1 MKVTVTLLAYA
12 SVASAFAPSTPSS
25 NHKAAVLQMAETSLD
40 GKTYPSVNG
49 WVADSSKFCAGL
61 PGSSYPFEKF
71 DPWNLLEDFSIEE
84 IKRYRESE
92 VTHGRVAMLATVGY
106 LVGESFH
113 PFFGGMIE
121 GAANSH
127 LGQVR
132 EIAPPFFAILT
143 LAIGACELYRANFGW
158 QTPTSLKYVV
168 DDLNGAFGARLLDN
182 YYPGDIGFDP
192 LGLKPKDA
200 EGFAIRQTK
209 ELNNG
214 RLAMIGAAGMI
225 VQEQITHET
234 IAETLKS
241 LF

>member
-1 MKVTVTLLAYA
+1 MKFAASILAFA
-12 SVASAFAPSTPSS
+12 SVASALAPITSS
-25 NHKAAVLQMAETSLD
+25 KKTALRMADASSDE
-40 GKTYPSVNG
+40 KTYPSING
-49 WVADSSKFCAGL
+49 WVADPSKFCAGL
-61 PGSSYPFEKF
+61 PGSSFPLENF
-71 DPWNLLEDFSIEE
+71 DPINLIGGLSIEE

-92 VTHGRVAMLATVGY
+92 VTHGRVAMLATMGY

-113 PFFGGMIE
+113 PFFGGVIE

-132 EIAPPFFAILT
+132 EIAPPFFVILT
-143 LAIGACELYRANFGW
+143 VAIGACELLRAKIGW
-158 QTPTSLKYVV
+158 QTPPGLSKIV
-168 DDLNGAFGARLLDN
+168 DDPNRAFGARLLDK

-200 EGFAIRQTK
+200 KGFATRQTK

-214 RLAMIGAAGMI
+214 RLAMIAAAGMI

-234 IAETLKS
+234 IAETLKTI
-241 LF
+241 F

>member
-1 MKVTVTLLAYA
+1 MKFAAFVLAFA
-12 SVASAFAPSTPSS
+12 SVASALAPISS
-25 NHKAAVLQMAETSLD
+25 SKKTVLRMADMSAD

-49 WVADSSKFCAGL
+49 WSADSSKFCAGL
-61 PGSSYPFEKF
+61 PGSSSPLVNF
-71 DPWNLLEDFSIEE
+71 DPWNLIEGFSIEE

-113 PFFGGMIE
+113 PLFGGVIE

-132 EIAPPFFAILT
+132 EIAPPFFVILT
-143 LAIGACELYRANFGW
+143 VAIGACELFRAKLGW
-158 QTPTSLKYVV
+158 KTPESLAEVV

-200 EGFAIRQTK
+200 KGFATRQTK

-214 RLAMIGAAGMI
+214 RLAMLGAAGMI

-234 IAETLKS
+234 IAETLKT

>member
-1 MKVTVTLLAYA
+1 MKFAASILAFA
-12 SVASAFAPSTPSS
+12 SVASALTPITSS
-25 NHKAAVLQMAETSLD
+25 KKTALRMADASSD

-49 WVADSSKFCAGL
+49 WVADSTKFCAGL
-61 PGSSYPFEKF
+61 PGSSFPLENF
-71 DPWNLLEDFSIEE
+71 DPMNLIEDFSIEE

-113 PFFGGMIE
+113 PFFGGVIE

-132 EIAPPFFAILT
+132 EIAPPFFVILT
-143 LAIGACELYRANFGW
+143 VAIGACELLRAKIGW
-158 QTPTSLKYVV
+158 QTPPSLSKIV
-168 DDLNGAFGARLLDN
+168 DDPNGAFGARLLDK

-200 EGFAIRQTK
+200 KGFATRQTK

-214 RLAMIGAAGMI
+214 RLAMIAAAGMI

-234 IAETLKS
+234 IAETLKTI
-241 LF
+241 F